1 MSHAH
6 HHGHLHDHAHHAHA
20 PVRLRLAF
28 ALNLAFTLVEIL
40 GAWWTHSVSVLGGAL
55 HDLGDSLVLGA
66 AWYLQHVAARGRDER
81 YSYGYGRYSMLGGW
95 SASIVLGVGSI
106 VIIAIT
112 LPRFMEPVEVHP
124 QGMMIIAGFGL
135 LMNLVAMLTLRSEG
149 SLNERSARLHL
160 LEDVLGW
167 AAVLVGGTI
176 LRSTGLT
183 WIDPLLSIG
192 IAGFIL
198 FNAFRMLREG
208 TGILMQRLP
217 GGIDMEAVRTRL
229 LELPHVSGVHDQHA
243 WTLDG
248 HYTVL
253 TVHLVVDTVDPTVM
267 LAVKQQARTA
277 LDRSGIQH
285 ATIELESSQEVC
297 SLQHH

>member
-1 MSHAH
+1 M
-6 HHGHLHDHAHHAHA
+6 
-20 PVRLRLAF
+20 
-28 ALNLAFTLVEIL
+28 LNLAFTLVEIL

-66 AWYLQHVAARGRDER
+66 AWYLQHVAARGRDDR

-95 SASIVLGVGSI
+95 SASIVLGAGSI

-112 LPRFMEPVEVHP
+112 LPRFLQPVEVHP
-124 QGMMIIAGFGL
+124 EGMMIIAGFGL

-176 LRSTGLT
+176 LRFTGLA
-183 WIDPLLSIG
+183 WIDPLLSIA
-192 IAGFIL
+192 IAALIL

-217 GGIDMEAVRTRL
+217 GDVDMDAVRAEL
-229 LELPHVSGVHDQHA
+229 LELPHVVDLHDQHA

-253 TVHLVVDTVDPTVM
+253 TVHLVVDAGELERMVE
-267 LAVKQQARTA
+267 VKQRARAA
-277 LDRSGIQH
+277 LDRLGVQH
-285 ATIELESSQEVC
+285 ATIEIETPKEVC
-297 SLQHH
+297 ALQHH